1 MAVIT
6 SATLLNLRTALSQAF
21 QESLAATPT
30 EWQKIASLVTSTN
43 ASNTYGWLG
52 DFPDVREWIGER
64 QLKDMKSQAYVVFNK
79 LFEATV
85 GVPRTDVEDDN
96 IGTYKLLAS
105 AQGQSAKRYPDK
117 LVFDA
122 LKAGGSTACYDTQ
135 NFFDTDHPRYAN
147 VDGTGTATVVSNV
160 TAGSGDSWYLLDT
173 SRVLKPIIF
182 QERLKPELQALMDI
196 NDEKVFMSDLYR
208 FGIRARGAAGYGF
221 WQMAH
226 KSNAA
231 LDGASFAEARVSMEM
246 MRADGGNL
254 MGINPT
260 MLVVPPTLRSAAEE
274 LIEADKKANGASN
287 TNYKSVELLVTPWVA
302 A

>member
-6 SATLLNLRTALSQAF
+6 SSTLLNLRTALSQAF
-21 QESLAATPT
+21 QASLEATPT
-30 EWQKIASLVTSTN
+30 VWQSIASLVPSTT

-52 DFPDVREWIGER
+52 YFPDVREWIGER
-64 QLKDMKSQAYVVFNK
+64 QLKDMKQQAYAVTNK

-96 IGTYKLLAS
+96 LGTYKLLAS
-105 AQGQSAKRYPDK
+105 AQGQAAKRYPDK
-117 LVFDA
+117 LTFDA
-122 LKAGGSTACYDTQ
+122 LKNGASSLCYDGQ
-135 NFFDTDHPRYAN
+135 NFFDTNHPRYAN
-147 VDGTGTATVVSNV
+147 VDGTGTASVVSNV
-160 TAGSGDSWYLLDT
+160 TAGSGESWYLLDT

-182 QERLKPELQALMDI
+182 QERIKPELQALMDI

-226 KSNAA
+226 KSNAT
-231 LDGASFAEARVSMEM
+231 LDGAAFAAARVSMEM
-246 MRADGGNL
+246 MRGDGGVL
-254 MGINPT
+254 MGITPT
-260 MLVVPPTLRSAAEE
+260 LLVVPPTLRSQAEE
-274 LIEADKKANGASN
+274 LIEADKKANGATN
-287 TNYKSVELLVTPWVA
+287 TNYKAVELLVTAHVA